1 MDVAAAGELRDDT
14 AADDDAV
21 LEAPS
26 VLRIVWADPQHM
38 AEHIAIWSLHRFGP
52 RAEHAVEKFQRKHP
66 EADRAELERLVIERQ
81 TRVAMAEGAF
91 VGGPFIV
98 LIAVGFCAALLAQAQ
113 MVFELAALAGR
124 NPNDQMRA
132 ADLLVLLGAY
142 DTTDDAMAA
151 LTAMKSNPHEEGK
164 KLPRGSRMSMIM
176 KMGYLLEVF
185 TPPDPTRT
193 KLRSTLGWIGVS
205 AVFVVGLVLP
215 LIWVPYMA
223 IAMRRSSVRI
233 GGRAIPYFAGETGD
247 AGVTVTGRPLNV
259 GAAAGLARLGL
270 LLLVPIVAAVVALAA
285 GLKITG
291 GSWVSAVILLL
302 AVSAVATLGW
312 LGFRWWRRRARLR
325 AQSAM

>member
-1 MDVAAAGELRDDT
+1 
-14 AADDDAV
+14 
-21 LEAPS
+21 
-26 VLRIVWADPQHM
+26 
-38 AEHIAIWSLHRFGP
+38 
-52 RAEHAVEKFQRKHP
+52 
-66 EADRAELERLVIERQ
+66 VIERQ
-81 TRVAMAEGAF
+81 TRVGMAEGAF

-151 LTAMKSNPHEEGK
+151 LTAMKNDPHDKGK
-164 KLPRGSRMSMIM
+164 KLPRGSRWSMIM

-185 TPPDPTRT
+185 TPPDPTKT
-193 KLRSTLGWIGVS
+193 KLRATLGWVGVS

-223 IAMRRSSVRI
+223 IAMRRSSLRI
-233 GGRAIPYFAGETGD
+233 GGRAIPYFAGESGD

-270 LLLVPIVAAVVALAA
+270 LLLVPIVAAGVALVA